1 MSLFGEKPWPRHGWS
16 IRPVRLADLIAVAN
30 DLTSDMPVDLFGAHD
45 ERHPSTVYEYD
56 DDLFT
61 SMRDFERDESRDAE
75 GRQHGQRKDH
85 VGVQIDIAAC
95 KSPAANA
102 ASPARSRSIAS
113 SDT

>member
-1 MSLFGEKPWPRHGWS
+1 LVNKTRPSGRSHRCRKRSHFGHARRS
-16 IRPVRLADLIAVAN
+16 VR
-30 DLTSDMPVDLFGAHD
+30 GQD

>member
-1 MSLFGEKPWPRHGWS
+1 
-16 IRPVRLADLIAVAN
+16 
-30 DLTSDMPVDLFGAHD
+30 
-45 ERHPSTVYEYD
+45 
-56 DDLFT
+56 
-61 SMRDFERDESRDAE
+61 MRDFERDESRDAE